1 MATRNIE
8 MNIKTNDGYDIL
20 YPATNSGSIQSV
32 SDDVNELFGTN
43 GSLDDILTKIGQY
56 NLYWWKRRPVSYSI
70 GSYSNKKILQCSTTY
85 GGYYI
90 YRGYNIEYDATISSY
105 KLVNPIELELSYDD
119 FSSSLNGYYFTMSG
133 RGMGGGTK
141 STDLKDNVIYKGSG
155 SISKSSS
162 GGDYYLYQN
171 CAEITSSVG
180 NWSYTTSSNREAN
193 VDYGLSGMYEYSF
206 LGKPFEKM
214 PEISKMEV
222 GSYIGTGV
230 HGESNPNSLTFDFVV
245 KILGISSNTGTVDT
259 FNAIIFP
266 WTSYLTISGGFTS
279 TSDDDCPI
287 TRENEGKTISWYN
300 DQSGDEALEAQGN
313 VLGQQY
319 FYIAIR

>member
-8 MNIKTNDGYDIL
+8 MNIKTQDGYDIL

-56 NLYWWKRRPVSYSI
+56 NLYWWKRRPVSYNI

-85 GGYYI
+85 GGYSI
-90 YRGYNIEYDATISSY
+90 YRGYGVEYDVTTSSY
-105 KLVNPIELELSYDD
+105 KLVNPTELNFSYDD
-119 FSSSLNGYYFTMSG
+119 FSSLDAYYFMIG
-133 RGMGGGTK
+133 REVNSGTK

-155 SISKSSS
+155 SISKSTSS
-162 GGDYYLYQN
+162 GDYYLYLN

-230 HGESNPNSLTFDFVV
+230 CGESNPNSLTFDFVV
-245 KILGISSNTGTVDT
+245 KILGISNYTKSVDT
-259 FNAIIFP
+259 FSTIVFP
-266 WTSYLTISGGFTS
+266 WTSYLRVDSGYSS

-300 DQSGDEALEAQGN
+300 DQGGDEALEAQGN
-313 VLGQQY
+313 VLGEQY
-319 FYIAIR
+319 FYIAIG